1 MIRPI
6 WRKSAWAKSLSASLA
21 LLIAFMMLWSSAPR
35 TEAADHG
42 DAPLPS
48 QDRPMDID
56 DVYLFLDPND
66 NSKVVIIA
74 TLYGFNVPGEGVN
87 FGAFDSRARYLIGL
101 ETTGDPRPDQFI
113 DVRFSKRTATSVPQT
128 ATVILPFG
136 EILQAPT
143 TLPTLAD
150 NANAPVITVD
160 SATGVS
166 FFAGPADDPFFFDI
180 PGFGRFVNS
189 VVTGAPNPALLQRG
203 RDSFAGYNVLAFAI
217 SIPVSYLRIPRTG
230 GNPNANI
237 LGVNLLAQRQRRTVI
252 QRDGSL
258 MDTGGFMTLD
268 RMGVPAV
275 NVALIPFARKDEYN
289 FATTQDDAAGRFA
302 GDIVGTLQALG
313 TNNTNIGILAN
324 VAVLNGDLLRLN
336 LSTANTGDGGGNN
349 GGAGFPN
356 GRRLRDD
363 VIDTILFFVAN
374 QNTLGDSVNANDVTF
389 RNTFPFLANPQQPR
403 ASGTDDNT
411 RN

>member
-1 MIRPI
+1 MIPT
-6 WRKSAWAKSLSASLA
+6 KKYALGAFSL
-21 LLIAFMMLWSSAPR
+21 LLICMMLVSSIPR

-74 TLYGFNVPGEGVN
+74 TLYGFNVPGEAVN

-101 ETTGDPRPDQFI
+101 ETTGDARPDQFI
-113 DVRFSKRTATSVPQT
+113 DVRFSKRTSTSAPQT

-136 EILQAPT
+136 EVFEAPT

-150 NANAPVITVD
+150 NANAPVITVN

-189 VVTGAPNPALLQRG
+189 VLTGSPNPALLQRG

-217 SIPVSYLRIPRTG
+217 SIPVAYLKLPRAG
-230 GNPNANI
+230 GNV
-237 LGVNLLAQRQRRTVI
+237 LGVNLQAQRQRRTVI

-258 MDTGGFMTLD
+258 VDTGGFMTLD

-289 FATTQDDAAGRFA
+289 FATTTDDAAGRFA
-302 GDIVGTLQALG
+302 NDIVGTLQALG
-313 TNNTNIGILAN
+313 TNSTNIGILAN

-349 GGAGFPN
+349 AGAGFPN
-356 GRRLRDD
+356 GRRLQDD

-374 QNTLGDSVNANDVTF
+374 QNTLGDSVNANDVPF

-403 ASGTDDNT
+403 ASGVDDNT